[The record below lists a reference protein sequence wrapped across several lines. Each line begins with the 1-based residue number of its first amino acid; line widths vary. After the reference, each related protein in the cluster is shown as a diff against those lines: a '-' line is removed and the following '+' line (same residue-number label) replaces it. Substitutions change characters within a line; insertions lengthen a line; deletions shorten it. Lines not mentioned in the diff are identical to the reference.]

1 MKTLQLRKNYQER
14 TMRTA
19 KFKLNHIVT
28 VSFFTI
34 LLSVVAGLFIQY
46 SHAKNMIEENYK
58 NKYYG
63 STLQAG
69 ENFRLLFDKAQ
80 FEFRRTLH
88 ANKEKLQEFYDA
100 YAKTKNDFDIAKTTA
115 MLNEDVVFGEYRIT
129 LIEKNAHTE
138 DAEYKKALEEL
149 FGKKT
154 SVDISEPMVESTSMN
169 IRRYLM
175 RLSDDGNKVL
185 QLEFML
191 DFSKILREAYRNLPQ
206 EMQTLRFYLINEYSV
221 KKIDFRDEGSEIPT
235 VQKSWKDTQ
244 EVLRSINEQF
254 QDPHITKVLQKDTL
268 RENINFSA
276 ELSSIFKKNGNLLSF
291 VDKQRRQIVFY
302 TMANRLC
309 SQISQTQLIIHTAFS
324 TEALAKDTQK
334 SFTTFLLTAF
344 VVVSILLALYL
355 LIVFNI
361 SKKMAKIIQ
370 TLNNNE
376 MIKEENI
383 IVHEIEELKKTY
395 NDLHYDLNNQIHVGK
410 SLSYVDELT
419 KAKNT
424 RAYNEKVK
432 EFLAFYKRHDI
443 VFSMALLDIDDF
455 KKINDTFGH
464 RTGDRV
470 LMDITKLIESH
481 IRANDFLFRV
491 GGEEFVLIFAKTS
504 LENAKIA
511 AEKIRNLVATKLAT
525 IEDKK
530 ITISI
535 GLSQSRTNDT
545 EESLYER
552 VDMLLYESKKSGKN
566 KVTSG

>member
-1 MKTLQLRKNYQER
+1 
-14 TMRTA
+14 MRTT

-28 VSFFTI
+28 VSFFAI

-46 SHAKNMIEENYK
+46 SHAKSMIGENYK

-80 FEFRRTLH
+80 FDFRRARH
-88 ANKEKLQEFYDA
+88 ANIEKLQELYDLHA
-100 YAKTKNDFDIAKTTA
+100 QTKNDFDIAKATA
-115 MLNEDVVFGEYRIT
+115 LLNKEAVFGAYKIT
-129 LIEKNAHTE
+129 LIEKDALIE
-138 DAEYKKALEEL
+138 DTAYKKAVDDL
-149 FGKKT
+149 FNKKRAI
-154 SVDISEPMVESTSMN
+154 DISEPMVESTSMN

-175 RLSDDGNKVL
+175 RLSDEGNKVL

-191 DFSKILREAYRNLPQ
+191 DFSKILREAYRTLPQ
-206 EMQTLRFYLINEYSV
+206 EMQTLRFYLVNEYSV

-244 EVLRSINEQF
+244 EVLRSINEQLK
-254 QDPHITKVLQKDTL
+254 DPYITNVLQKDTL
-268 RENINFSA
+268 RENINFTAEVSA
-276 ELSSIFKKNGNLLSF
+276 IFKKNGNALSF
-291 VDKQRRQIVFY
+291 VDEEHRQIVFY
-302 TMANRLC
+302 TMTNRLC
-309 SQISQTQLIIHTAFS
+309 SQISQTQLIIHAAFS
-324 TEALAKDTQK
+324 LEPLAKDTEK
-334 SFTTFLLTAF
+334 SFATFLATAF

-361 SKKMAKIIQ
+361 SRKMEKIIR

-395 NDLHYDLNNQIHVGK
+395 NDLHSDLNNQIEVGK
-410 SLSYVDELT
+410 SLTYVDELT

-424 RAYNEKVK
+424 RAYKEKVK

-455 KKINDTFGH
+455 KRINDTFGH
-464 RTGDRV
+464 RTGDHV

-491 GGEEFVLIFAKTS
+491 GGEEFVLIFAKTP

-511 AEKIRNLVATKLAT
+511 AEKIRNLVETKLAT

-530 ITISI
+530 ITVSM
-535 GLSQSRTNDT
+535 GLSESRINDT
-545 EESLYER
+545 ENTLYER